1 MKVKA
6 SKRYIRCDA
15 FHNSMYELTLPANIE
30 LSEEEEKALENLF
43 FAYGKARRLCYSLR
57 QKYELKGRM
66 SKSEIIRRVQAI
78 TGLNSRYVKDAYAT
92 IENLPAHATFGGL
105 KNQRLREKGK
115 ITREEYKKRRNSI
128 IYARGDKT
136 KGGNL
141 NLRIVEI
148 ADKKYLRVNIGDRKW
163 LLLKLFI
170 PDKYMK
176 KYAQY
181 LNGSHPYS
189 VLIKRKDNDE
199 GYDVRITIRAECN
212 VNEGSRII
220 ALDMNKSHI
229 DFCVMDKHLKNVVA
243 IGKINTSELQNTRR
257 NKREHQIK
265 KVAHKVKNLAKHF
278 NADVFIG
285 KLRTSNFKSHRKA
298 NRMVHQM
305 PQLKLR
311 KWIKHI
317 CVKNGVIC
325 EERSEAYT
333 TKVGRI
339 LSHIFGLDVHKCSA
353 IAFALKLLDFPLFKL
368 LSGVASNDVNGRRR
382 GRRRRGS
389 SPTGTAQHDFRIRMK
404 CWAAMMSS
412 LMRTERGDGGYP
424 ETPGIRGLLFT
435 SRLKAN
441 LPFHMV
447 NIKIW

>member
-1 MKVKA
+1 MKSA
-6 SKRYIRCDA
+6 IDIRCDA
-15 FHNSMYELTLPANIE
+15 FPDMYELTLPARIE
-30 LSEEEEKALENLF
+30 LSVGEEEKALQNLF
-43 FAYGKARRLCYSLR
+43 FAFGKARRLCYSLR

-66 SKSEIIRRVQAI
+66 SRSEIIKRVQEL

-92 IENLPAHATFGGL
+92 IENLPPHVTFGGL
-105 KNQRLREKGK
+105 RNQRLREKGK
-115 ITREEYKKRRNSI
+115 ITKEEYKKRRNSI
-128 IYARGDKT
+128 IYARGDKSR
-136 KGGNL
+136 KGNL
-141 NLRIVEI
+141 NLRIVKI
-148 ADKKYLRVNIGDRKW
+148 ADEKYLRVNIGDRKW

-181 LNGSHPYS
+181 LDGSHPYS
-189 VLIKRKDNDE
+189 VLIKRKDDDK
-199 GYDVRITIRAECN
+199 GYDVRITIRVECN
-212 VNEGSRII
+212 AKEGSRLI

-229 DFCVMDKHLKNVVA
+229 DFCVMDKKHKDVVA
-243 IGKINTSELQNTRR
+243 VGRINTSELQNTRR

-317 CVKNGVIC
+317 CVKNDVKC
-325 EERSEAYT
+325 EERSEANT

-353 IAFALKLLDFPLFKL
+353 IAFALKLSDFPLFKL
-368 LSGVASNDVNGRRR
+368 LSVVSSNEGDGSPR
-382 GRRRRGS
+382 GWRRRGS
-389 SPTGTAQHDFRIRMK
+389 SPTGTAQHNKRMK

-412 LMRTERGDGGYP
+412 LLRAERGDGGYP
-424 ETPGIRGLLFT
+424 EMPGIRGLLFT
-435 SRLKAN
+435 SRLKAC

>member
-1 MKVKA
+1 MRQND
-6 SKRYIRCDA
+6 SFIRCDA
-15 FHNSMYELTLPANIE
+15 FHNSMYELTLPARIE
-30 LSEEEEKALENLF
+30 LSVGEEGKALENLF
-43 FAYGKARRLCYSLR
+43 FAFGKARRLCYSLR

-66 SKSEIIRRVQAI
+66 SRSEIIKRVQAI

-92 IENLPAHATFGGL
+92 IENLPPHATFGGL
-105 KNQRLREKGK
+105 NNQRLREKGK
-115 ITREEYKKRRNSI
+115 ITKEEYKKRRNSI

-148 ADKKYLRVNIGDRKW
+148 TGEKYLRVNIGDRKW

-170 PDKYMK
+170 PHKYMK
-176 KYAQY
+176 KYANY
-181 LNGSHPYS
+181 LDGSRPYS
-189 VLIKRKDNDE
+189 VLIKRRDDDE
-199 GYDVRITIRAECN
+199 GYDVRITIRVECN

-243 IGKINTSELQNTRR
+243 VGKINTSELQNTRS

-285 KLRTSNFKSHRKA
+285 KLRTSNFKSHKKA
-298 NRMVHQM
+298 NRIVHQM

-317 CVKNGVIC
+317 CVKNGVMC
-325 EERSEAYT
+325 EERSEANT
-333 TKVGRI
+333 TRVGRI
-339 LSHIFGLDVHKCSA
+339 LSPILGLDVHKCAA
-353 IAFALKLLDFPLFKL
+353 IAFALKLSDFPLFKL
-368 LSGVASNDVNGRRR
+368 LSGVSSYDVNGRRR

-389 SPTGTAQHDFRIRMK
+389 SPTGTAQHNKRMK
-404 CWAAMMSS
+404 CWAAMMPS
-412 LMRTERGDGGYP
+412 LLRTEERDGGYP
-424 ETPGIRGLLFT
+424 EIPGIRGLLFT

>member
-1 MKVKA
+1 MKVKSA
-6 SKRYIRCDA
+6 INGIRYDA
-15 FHNSMYELTLPANIE
+15 FHNSMYELTLPARIE
-30 LSEEEEKALENLF
+30 LSEEEEKALQNLF
-43 FAYGKARRLCYSLR
+43 FAFGKARRLCYSLR

-66 SKSEIIRRVQAI
+66 SKSEIIKRVQEL

-92 IENLPAHATFGGL
+92 IEHLPPHVTFGGL
-105 KNQRLREKGK
+105 RNQRLREKGK
-115 ITREEYKKRRNSI
+115 VTKEEYKKRRNSI
-128 IYARGDKT
+128 IYARGDKSR
-136 KGGNL
+136 KGNL

-148 ADKKYLRVNIGDRKW
+148 ADEKYLRVNIGDRKW

-176 KYAQY
+176 KYAEY
-181 LNGSHPYS
+181 LDGSRPYS
-189 VLIKRKDNDE
+189 VLIKRRDDE
-199 GYDVRITIRAECN
+199 KGYDVRIMIRVECN
-212 VNEGSRII
+212 VNEGSRLI

-229 DFCVMDKHLKNVVA
+229 DFCVLDKHLKNVVA
-243 IGKINTSELQNTRR
+243 VGRINTSELQNTRR

-265 KVAHKVKNLAKHF
+265 KVANKVKNLAKHF
-278 NADVFIG
+278 NADVIIG

-298 NRMVHQM
+298 NRIVHQM
-305 PQLKLR
+305 PQFKLR

-317 CVKNGVIC
+317 CVKNGVKC

-339 LSHIFGLDVHKCSA
+339 LSHIFGLDVHKCAA
-353 IAFALKLLDFPLFKL
+353 IAFALKLSDFHVFKL
-368 LSGVASNDVNGRRR
+368 LSGVFSNEGDGSLR
-382 GRRRRGS
+382 GRQKRGS

-404 CWAAMMSS
+404 CWAAMMSP
-412 LMRTERGDGGYP
+412 LMRAERGDGGYP
-424 ETPGIRGLLFT
+424 EMPGIRGLLFM

-441 LPFHMV
+441 LPFHIV

>member
-1 MKVKA
+1 MVKSA
-6 SKRYIRCDA
+6 INDIRYDA
-15 FHNSMYELTLPANIE
+15 FPDMYELTLPARIE
-30 LSEEEEKALENLF
+30 LSVGEEEKALENLF
-43 FAYGKARRLCYSLR
+43 FAFGKARRLCYSLR
-57 QKYELKGRM
+57 QKYELKGEM
-66 SKSEIIRRVQAI
+66 SRSEIIKRVQAI
-78 TGLNSRYVKDAYAT
+78 TGLNSRYVKNAYAT
-92 IENLPAHATFGGL
+92 IENLPPHVTFGGL

-115 ITREEYKKRRNSI
+115 ITKAEYKKRRNSI
-128 IYARGDKT
+128 IYARGDKSR
-136 KGGNL
+136 KGNL

-148 ADKKYLRVNIGDRKW
+148 ASEKYLRVNIGDRKW
-163 LLLKLFI
+163 LFLKLFM

-181 LNGSHPYS
+181 LDGSHPYS
-189 VLIKRKDNDE
+189 VLIKRRDDDK
-199 GYDVRITIRAECN
+199 YDVRITIRVEKN
-212 VNEGSRII
+212 DVNEGTRLI
-220 ALDMNKSHI
+220 ALDINKSHI
-229 DFCVMDKHLKNVVA
+229 DFCVMDKKHKDVVA

-265 KVAHKVKNLAKHF
+265 KVAHKIKNIAKHF
-278 NADVFIG
+278 NADVIIG

-317 CVKNGVIC
+317 CVKNGVRC

-333 TKVGRI
+333 TRVGRI
-339 LSHIFGLDVHKCSA
+339 LSSILGLDVHKCAA
-353 IAFALKLLDFPLFKL
+353 IAFALKLSDFHVFKL
-368 LSGVASNDVNGRRR
+368 LSVVSSNEGDGSPR

-389 SPTGTAQHDFRIRMK
+389 SPTGTVQHDSRIRMK
-404 CWAAMMSS
+404 CWAAMMSP
-412 LMRTERGDGGYP
+412 LMRGGGYP
-424 ETPGIRGLLFT
+424 EMPGIRGLLFT
-435 SRLKAN
+435 SRLKAS

>member
-1 MKVKA
+1 ME
-6 SKRYIRCDA
+6 I
-15 FHNSMYELTLPANIE
+15 TLPARIE
-30 LSEEEEKALENLF
+30 LSGEEEEKALENLF
-43 FAYGKARRLCYSLR
+43 FAFGKARRLCYSLR
-57 QKYELKGRM
+57 QKYELRGEM
-66 SKSEIIRRVQAI
+66 SRSEIIRRVQAI

-92 IENLPAHATFGGL
+92 IENLPPHATFGGL
-105 KNQRLREKGK
+105 RNQRLREKGK
-115 ITREEYKKRRNSI
+115 ITRAEYKKRRNSI
-128 IYARGDKT
+128 IYARGEKSR
-136 KGGNL
+136 KGNL
-141 NLRIVEI
+141 NMRIVEV
-148 ADKKYLRVNIGDRKW
+148 AGEKYLRVNIGDRKW

-170 PDKYMK
+170 PHKYMK
-176 KYAQY
+176 KYAKY
-181 LNGSHPYS
+181 LDGSRPYS

-199 GYDVRITIRAECN
+199 GYDVRITIRAECALK
-212 VNEGSRII
+212 EGTRLI

-229 DFCVMDKHLKNVVA
+229 DFCVMDKKRKNVVA
-243 IGKINTSELQNTRR
+243 VGKINTSELQNTRSE
-257 NKREHQIK
+257 KREHQIK

-298 NRMVHQM
+298 NRIVHQM

-317 CVKNGVIC
+317 CMKNCVRC

-333 TKVGRI
+333 TKVGHI
-339 LSHIFGLDVHKCSA
+339 LSLIFGLDVHKCSA

-368 LSGVASNDVNGRRR
+368 LSGVTSNEGDGSLR
-382 GRRRRGS
+382 GRQKRGS
-389 SPTGTAQHDFRIRMK
+389 SPTGTAQHEKRMK

-412 LMRTERGDGGYP
+412 FLVVRRGERDGGYP

-435 SRLKAN
+435 SRLKAC

>member
-1 MKVKA
+1 MVKSA
-6 SKRYIRCDA
+6 IDIRCDA
-15 FHNSMYELTLPANIE
+15 SLELTLPARIE
-30 LSEEEEKALENLF
+30 LSEEDEEKALENLF
-43 FAYGKARRLCYSLR
+43 FAFGKARRLCYSLR

-66 SKSEIIRRVQAI
+66 SRSEIIKSVQEL

-105 KNQRLREKGK
+105 KNQRMREKGK

-128 IYARGDKT
+128 IYARGEKSR
-136 KGGNL
+136 KGNL
-141 NLRIVEI
+141 NIRIVEI
-148 ADKKYLRVNIGDRKW
+148 ASKKYLRVNIGDRKW

-170 PDKYMK
+170 PHKYMK

-189 VLIKRKDNDE
+189 VLIKRRDDDE
-199 GYDVRITIRAECN
+199 GYDVRITIRVECAL
-212 VNEGSRII
+212 NEGSRLI

-243 IGKINTSELQNTRR
+243 IGKINTAELQNTRR

-265 KVAHKVKNLAKHF
+265 KVAHKVKNIAKHF

-298 NRMVHQM
+298 NRIVHQM

-317 CVKNGVIC
+317 CMKNGVRC

-339 LSHIFGLDVHKCSA
+339 LSHIFGLDVHKCAA
-353 IAFALKLLDFPLFKL
+353 IAFALKLLDFHVFKF
-368 LSGVASNDVNGRRR
+368 LSVVSSYEGDGSPR
-382 GRRRRGS
+382 GRQKRGS
-389 SPTGTAQHDFRIRMK
+389 SPTGTAQHDERMK
-404 CWAAMMSS
+404 CWAAMMP
-412 LMRTERGDGGYP
+412 LRGGGYS
-424 ETPGIRGLLFT
+424 EMPGIRGLLLM
-435 SRLKAN
+435 SRLKAT
-441 LPFHMV
+441 LPFHMINV
-447 NIKIW
+447 KIW

>member
-1 MKVKA
+1 MKVNA
-6 SKRYIRCDA
+6 SKRFIRCDA
-15 FHNSMYELTLPANIE
+15 SHIELTLPASIE
-30 LSEEEEKALENLF
+30 LSGGEEEKALENLF

-57 QKYELKGRM
+57 QKYELKGEM
-66 SKSEIIRRVQAI
+66 SKSEIIKSVQAS

-92 IENLPAHATFGGL
+92 IENLPPHATFGGL

-148 ADKKYLRVNIGDRKW
+148 ADEKYLRVNIGNRKW

-176 KYAQY
+176 KYAKY
-181 LNGSHPYS
+181 LDGSRPYS
-189 VLIKRKDNDE
+189 VLIKRKDDDK
-199 GYDVRITIRAECN
+199 GYDVRITIRVECAL
-212 VNEGSRII
+212 NEGSRII

-229 DFCVMDKHLKNVVA
+229 DFCVMDKNMKDIVA
-243 IGKINTSELQNTRR
+243 VGKINTSELQNTRSE
-257 NKREHQIK
+257 KREHQIK
-265 KVAHKVKNLAKHF
+265 KVANKVKNIAKHF

-305 PQLKLR
+305 PRFKLR

-317 CVKNGVIC
+317 CVKNGVRC

-339 LSHIFGLDVHKCSA
+339 LSHIFGLDVHKCAA
-353 IAFALKLLDFPLFKL
+353 IAFALKLSDFHVFKL
-368 LSGVASNDVNGRRR
+368 LSGASSNEGDGSLR
-382 GRRRRGS
+382 GGQKRGS
-389 SPTGTAQHDFRIRMK
+389 SPTGTAQHDSRIRMK
-404 CWAAMMSS
+404 CWAAMMNA
-412 LMRTERGDGGYP
+412 LLLRGEEFGGYP
-424 ETPGIRGLLFT
+424 EMPGIRGLLFT

-441 LPFHMV
+441 LPLHINV
-447 NIKIW
+447 KIW

>member
-1 MKVKA
+1 
-6 SKRYIRCDA
+6 
-15 FHNSMYELTLPANIE
+15 MYELTIPANME
-30 LSEEEEKALENLF
+30 LSGEDERELQHLF

-66 SKSEIIRRVQAI
+66 SKSEIIKKVQEL

-92 IENLPAHATFGGL
+92 IEHLPAHATFGGL
-105 KNQRLREKGK
+105 RNQRLREKGK

-128 IYARGDKT
+128 IYARGDKSR
-136 KGGNL
+136 KGNL
-141 NLRIVEI
+141 NMRIVEI
-148 ADKKYLRVNIGDRKW
+148 ADEKYLRVNVGDRKW

-170 PDKYMK
+170 PEKYME

-189 VLIKRKDNDE
+189 VLIKRKDDDK
-199 GYDVRITIRAECN
+199 GYDVHITIKVEN
-212 VNEGSRII
+212 DVNEGTRLI
-220 ALDMNKSHI
+220 ALDINKSHI
-229 DFCVMDKHLKNVVA
+229 DFCLMDKNMKDIVA
-243 IGKINTSELQNTRR
+243 VGKINTSELQNTRR

-285 KLRTSNFKSHRKA
+285 KLHTLNFKSHRKA
-298 NRMVHQM
+298 NRIVHQM

-317 CVKNGVIC
+317 CVKNGVMC
-325 EERSEAYT
+325 EERSEANT

-339 LSHIFGLDVHKCSA
+339 LSHIFGLDVHKCAA
-353 IAFALKLLDFPLFKL
+353 IAFALKSDFPLFKL
-368 LSGVASNDVNGRRR
+368 LSGVSSNEGDGSLK

-389 SPTGTAQHDFRIRMK
+389 SLTGTAQHDERMK

-424 ETPGIRGLLFT
+424 ETPGIRGLLLM

-441 LPFHMV
+441 LPFHMIYV
-447 NIKIW
+447 KIW

>member
-1 MKVKA
+1 
-6 SKRYIRCDA
+6 
-15 FHNSMYELTLPANIE
+15 MYELTIPANME
-30 LSEEEEKALENLF
+30 LSGEDERELQHLF
-43 FAYGKARRLCYSLR
+43 FAFGKARRLCYSLR

-66 SKSEIIRRVQAI
+66 SKSEIIRKVQEL

-92 IENLPAHATFGGL
+92 IENLPPHVTFGGL

-115 ITREEYKKRRNSI
+115 ITRAEYKKRRNSI

-170 PDKYMK
+170 PKKYMK
-176 KYAQY
+176 KYAKY

-189 VLIKRKDNDE
+189 VLIKRRDNDDK
-199 GYDVRITIRAECN
+199 YDVRITIRAECALK
-212 VNEGSRII
+212 ECSRLI

-229 DFCVMDKHLKNVVA
+229 DFCVMDKKRKNVVA
-243 IGKINTSELQNTRR
+243 VGKINTSELQNTRSE
-257 NKREHQIK
+257 KREHQIK
-265 KVAHKVKNLAKHF
+265 KVANKVKNLAKHF

-285 KLRTSNFKSHRKA
+285 KLRTSYFKSHRKA

-305 PQLKLR
+305 PQYKLR

-317 CVKNGVIC
+317 CVKNGVKC
-325 EERSEAYT
+325 EERSEANT

-339 LSHIFGLDVHKCSA
+339 LSHIFGLDVHKCAA
-353 IAFALKLLDFPLFKL
+353 IAFALKLSDFSLFKL
-368 LSGVASNDVNGRRR
+368 LSVVSSNEDNGSLR
-382 GRRRRGS
+382 GRRKRGS
-389 SPTGTAQHDFRIRMK
+389 SPTGTAQHDERMK
-404 CWAAMMSS
+404 CWAAMMPSF
-412 LMRTERGDGGYP
+412 LVVGRGEMGGGYP
-424 ETPGIRGLLFT
+424 EMPGIRGLLFT

-441 LPFHMV
+441 LPFHMIYV
-447 NIKIW
+447 KIW